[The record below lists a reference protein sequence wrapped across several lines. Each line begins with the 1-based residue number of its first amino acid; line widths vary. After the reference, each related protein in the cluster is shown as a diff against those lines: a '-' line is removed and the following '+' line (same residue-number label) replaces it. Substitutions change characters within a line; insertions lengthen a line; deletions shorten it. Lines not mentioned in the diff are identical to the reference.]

1 MMLSQNRLIR
11 SVLFNNH
18 DARNPQPF
26 CFTFWLSCTAWKLR
40 KNLVAFKYD
49 ARFND
54 VGFVDAFVYNGIYL
68 RCDLYSVDRQI
79 NVKIS
84 YNGRF
89 PSTYFV
95 LRS

>member
-1 MMLSQNRLIR
+1 MPNIKPHSLNSK
-11 SVLFNNH
+11 STFNH

-26 CFTFWLSCTAWKLR
+26 CFTFWLSYAVWKLQIH
-40 KNLVAFKYD
+40 LVAFKYD
-49 ARFND
+49 VRFND

-95 LRS
+95 LHS